1 MQRSGR
7 LEAVLRLGESVSIL
21 EMGGNTAMPFRE
33 PFEEKYEILEKIGQG
48 GMGAVYKVRHRLLD
62 ELRVIKVIRSP
73 LEPTPEAEERFL
85 REARTACRLRHPNV
99 ALLHDFALG
108 DDGRAYIVLEH
119 IEGSTLRELL
129 GNLGPPPLTLA
140 LEVARQAALALQFL
154 HGRRIV
160 HRDISPGNLML
171 TRDFQGGPLVK
182 LIDLGLAKSLEG
194 GNDGLTKGVFLGK
207 VRYAAPEQFDE
218 GPVDERSDLY
228 SFGVV
233 LYELLTG
240 HSPIAGHDPKS
251 WMAAHLFRPPLD
263 FADSD
268 PEGLVPEELRALV
281 LRLLAKDPDARFA
294 DAGELLR
301 ALAVI
306 QESHPLRG
314 DELEGVFAPSAAPV
328 PVLEEP
334 VGEERTEVTL
344 ASGPKAVEP
353 VEAQAEEIEEIEEKP
368 EALPVVLAPV
378 PLYEPEPDLRITSA
392 ARGGLDG
399 LDGPSM
405 ALPLHR
411 FGRPAE
417 EEPSLS
423 IPLGRQERVRGAASR
438 LKDDGPSWDAP
449 VHRRDPQEEHQMV
462 RRALLYEPMDG
473 PQEPEPVVLAHPRPK
488 QRGSRALPLL
498 VGVFCLFIIV
508 ALIGLSAVTSE
519 FQLGHSEPGDVI
531 VEAEPVLPPAED
543 AEPERVAESVTDPA
557 ADSATDPDIQPE
569 PGLTVEEIDA
579 SAPLIEELGAVQPT
593 PAAKPEPVAPPA
605 RVEPAPRREEPVRIA
620 RREEPVRS
628 EPEKP
633 ARTVTREPE
642 PRPAERMAQTSQA
655 EPARRREPPVV
666 REGGVRPGPGVV
678 PPIPLD
684 MPRFTYPAAAKGQ
697 GIDLDV
703 RVDLLVDERGKVIEA
718 VVREGDAAGLGFNE
732 AALTAARRMSFQPAT
747 RGDVPV
753 KMWTEMIFQ
762 FSETG
767 SGR

>member
-1 MQRSGR
+1 M
-7 LEAVLRLGESVSIL
+7 A
-21 EMGGNTAMPFRE
+21 FRE

-62 ELRVIKVIRSP
+62 EPRVIKVIRSP

-129 GNLGPPPLTLA
+129 QSLGPPPLPLA
-140 LEVARQAALALQFL
+140 LEIARQTVLALQFL
-154 HGRRIV
+154 HSRRIV

-171 TRDFQGGPLVK
+171 TRDFEGGALVK

-194 GNDGLTKGVFLGK
+194 GTDGLTKGVFLGK

-228 SFGVV
+228 SFGIVF
-233 LYELLTG
+233 YELLTG
-240 HSPIAGHDPKS
+240 RSPIAGHDPKS

-263 FADSD
+263 FAESD
-268 PEGLVPEELRALV
+268 PEEQVPTELRELV
-281 LRLLAKDPDARFA
+281 LRLLAKDPAARFA

-301 ALAVI
+301 HLAEV
-306 QESHPLRG
+306 QARFPLRG
-314 DELEGVFAPSAAPV
+314 DEMEGVFASPAPAAPAE
-328 PVLEEP
+328 PEP
-334 VGEERTEVTL
+334 V
-344 ASGPKAVEP
+344 
-353 VEAQAEEIEEIEEKP
+353 EEIEEIEE
-368 EALPVVLAPV
+368 ARPVVLAPSLE
-378 PLYEPEPDLRITSA
+378 PDPEPDLELDLVMVSA
-392 ARGGLDG
+392 ARGGLEAH
-399 LDGPSM
+399 SM
-405 ALPLHR
+405 SLPLHR
-411 FGRPAE
+411 FERVGA
-417 EEPSLS
+417 EEPSVS
-423 IPLGRQERVRGAASR
+423 IPLVRGREAAR
-438 LKDDGPSWDAP
+438 MDDDGPSWDAP
-449 VHRRDPQEEHQMV
+449 ARRRDHREDWQRDQKD
-462 RRALLYEPMDG
+462 RGAFLYEPMDG
-473 PQEPEPVVLAHPRPK
+473 PEEPGEPAAVVSQRPA
-488 QRGSRALPLL
+488 QRNGGALPLL

-508 ALIGLSAVTSE
+508 ALIGLSSVTTE

-531 VEAEPVLPPAED
+531 VETVPVAPPAED
-543 AEPERVAESVTDPA
+543 TEPEPVADPE
-557 ADSATDPDIQPE
+557 IQPE

-579 SAPLIEELGAVQPT
+579 STPLIEELGAVEPT
-593 PAAKPEPVAPPA
+593 PEPEPEPATPVRIAEKPRPQPAAPPTRVAPP
-605 RVEPAPRREEPVRIA
+605 PAPRREEPVR
-620 RREEPVRS
+620 
-628 EPEKP
+628 
-633 ARTVTREPE
+633 TVTRESEPE
-642 PRPAERMAQTSQA
+642 PAERVAQA
-655 EPARRREPPVV
+655 EPPRRREPPAA

-684 MPRFTYPAAAKGQ
+684 IPRFSYPAAAKGQ

-703 RVDLLVDERGKVIEA
+703 RLDLLVDERGKVIEA

-732 AALTAARRMSFQPAT
+732 AALAAARRMSFQPAT
-747 RGDVPV
+747 RGQTPV

>member
-1 MQRSGR
+1 
-7 LEAVLRLGESVSIL
+7 
-21 EMGGNTAMPFRE
+21 MPFRE

-62 ELRVIKVIRSP
+62 EPRVIKVIRSP

-99 ALLHDFALG
+99 ALLHDFALSE
-108 DDGRAYIVLEH
+108 DGRAYIVLEH
-119 IEGSTLRELL
+119 IEGSTLRALL
-129 GNLGPPPLTLA
+129 QGLGPPPLPLA
-140 LEVARQAALALQFL
+140 LEIARQTVLALQFL

-194 GNDGLTKGVFLGK
+194 GTDGLTKGVFLGK

-228 SFGVV
+228 SFGIV

-240 HSPIAGHDPKS
+240 RSPIAGHDPKS

-263 FADSD
+263 FAESD
-268 PEGLVPEELRALV
+268 PEGQVPEELRALV
-281 LRLLAKDPDARFA
+281 LRLLAKNPAARFA

-301 ALAVI
+301 DLVEI
-306 QESHPLRG
+306 QASFPLRG
-314 DELEGVFAPSAAPV
+314 DELEGVFALPVPPLLAEQEPAGPAPV
-328 PVLEEP
+328 
-334 VGEERTEVTL
+334 
-344 ASGPKAVEP
+344 
-353 VEAQAEEIEEIEEKP
+353 EEIEEIAEPGED
-368 EALPVVLAPV
+368 ARPVVLV
-378 PLYEPEPDLRITSA
+378 PSFEPDPEPEPEPDLIMAAA
-392 ARGGLDG
+392 ARGGLEAH
-399 LDGPSM
+399 SM
-405 ALPLHR
+405 SLPLHR
-411 FGRPAE
+411 FGRREEA

-423 IPLGRQERVRGAASR
+423 IPLGNLGSGGRDRGVASPMD
-438 LKDDGPSWDAP
+438 DDGPSWDAP
-449 VHRRDPQEEHQMV
+449 VRQRDHRESYREDRPKD
-462 RRALLYEPMDG
+462 RGAFLYEPMDG
-473 PQEPEPVVLAHPRPK
+473 PEQPAEPAAAVVSPRPA
-488 QRGSRALPLL
+488 QRNGGVLPLL

-508 ALIGLSAVTSE
+508 ALIGLFSVTTE
-519 FQLGHSEPGDVI
+519 FQLGSSEPGDVI
-531 VEAEPVLPPAED
+531 VETEPVLPPAED
-543 AEPERVAESVTDPA
+543 AEPEPVADPA
-557 ADSATDPDIQPE
+557 IAPDIQPE
-569 PGLTVEEIDA
+569 PGLTAREIDA
-579 SAPLIEELGAVQPT
+579 SAPLIEELGAVEPT
-593 PAAKPEPVAPPA
+593 PAPAPKPAPPVRIAEKPRPEPAAPPT
-605 RVEPAPRREEPVRIA
+605 RVEPAPNPRREEPVR
-620 RREEPVRS
+620 
-628 EPEKP
+628 
-633 ARTVTREPE
+633 TVTRESEPE
-642 PRPAERMAQTSQA
+642 PVEQVAQA
-655 EPARRREPPVV
+655 EPPRRREPPAV

-684 MPRFTYPAAAKGQ
+684 MPRFSYPAAAKGQ

-732 AALTAARRMSFQPAT
+732 AALAAARRMSFQPAT
-747 RGDVPV
+747 RGETPV